1 MAYALIIGAGKVGY
15 HLAKMLSESG
25 CRVAVIDRNQAA
37 CAKVAEELNLL
48 AVLGDGTDIGVLGEA
63 DGEDADYV
71 VAATGRDED
80 NIAVCR
86 IAKTR
91 YGCGR
96 VITRVIDPR
105 NVALHRLAGADAT
118 IDATT
123 AAARMISDALPAE
136 GMRLLSIFESGDY
149 VLAELELGES
159 SPASGLLVSAL
170 KLPQDCVL
178 IAVIRSGAVKLTRGA
193 TELIAGDRVFAL
205 ARRGSMEELR
215 EALIG
220 RNS

>member
-1 MAYALIIGAGKVGY
+1 MPYALIIGAGKVGY

-25 CRVAVIDRNQAA
+25 TRVGIIDRDKAA
-37 CAKVAEELNLL
+37 CKRVAEELDIL
-48 AVLGDGTDIGVLGEA
+48 AVLGDGTEIGVLGEA
-63 DGEDADYV
+63 DGEDADYI

-105 NVALHRLAGADAT
+105 NMALHRLAGADAT

-136 GMRLLSIFESGDY
+136 GMRLLSIFESGDFS
-149 VLAELELGES
+149 LAELELGES
-159 SPASGLLVSAL
+159 SPASGLLVSDL

-178 IAVIRSGAVKLTRGA
+178 IALIRSGTVMLTRGA
-193 TELIAGDRVFAL
+193 TALAAGDRVFAL
-205 ARRGSMEELR
+205 ARRPSMEKLR

-220 RNS
+220 RT